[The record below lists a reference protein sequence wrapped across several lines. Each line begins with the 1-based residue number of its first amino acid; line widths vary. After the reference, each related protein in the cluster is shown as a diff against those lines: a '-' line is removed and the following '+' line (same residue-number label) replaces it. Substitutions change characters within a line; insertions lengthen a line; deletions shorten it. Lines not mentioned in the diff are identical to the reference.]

1 MKRFADLYINPPL
14 NEEKTL
20 EQMAD
25 LLRMLGFS
33 LVGIVFERKNTEDQ
47 ISKITRKFNEYGIDV
62 ARRLELSPRTR
73 IELLKDL
80 RKFRGRF
87 EIISVKCTN
96 AQVSIVAARDRR
108 VDLISIGRNT
118 SIRNARRAIN
128 RIVDKS
134 LEIKISEILFT
145 TVPRTAILRRLH
157 EEVLFAKK
165 KKVTIVI
172 SSGAKNSMM
181 LRSPRDL
188 VALGV
193 LLELENDD
201 ALKSVSKN
209 PLSIVEKN
217 REKLST
223 KWVAEGVKIV
233 RAPRK

>member
-1 MKRFADLYINPPL
+1 M
-14 NEEKTL
+14 
-20 EQMAD
+20 
-25 LLRMLGFS
+25 
-33 LVGIVFERKNTEDQ
+33 
-47 ISKITRKFNEYGIDV
+47 
-62 ARRLELSPRTR
+62 
-73 IELLKDL
+73 
-80 RKFRGRF
+80 RKFRGKF
-87 EIISVKCTN
+87 EIISVKCIN

-134 LEIKISEILFT
+134 LEIKISEILFA

-157 EEVLFAKK
+157 EEAFFAKK
-165 KKVTIVI
+165 KKVTTVI

-193 LLELENDD
+193 LLGLENDD

-209 PLSIVEKN
+209 PLSIVERN

-223 KWVAEGVKIV
+223 KWVAEGLKIV
-233 RAPRK
+233 RAPKK